1 MLRNSEKNLHVVF
14 QGLEL
19 QKVMLQRK
27 MICKQSKQLT
37 DYTKKRKQTRKFSSP
52 ISFNLLSRYAA
63 TDLLSTGYIKIITYD
78 DYRTRKRYYPT
89 FNGYSPFRPVL
100 VLSG

>member
-1 MLRNSEKNLHVVF
+1 MLRNSEKNLHIFF

-27 MICKQSKQLT
+27 MVCKQSKQLT
-37 DYTKKRKQTRKFSSP
+37 ECTKKRKLSSP

-63 TDLLSTGYIKIITYD
+63 TDLLSTGYMKIITYD